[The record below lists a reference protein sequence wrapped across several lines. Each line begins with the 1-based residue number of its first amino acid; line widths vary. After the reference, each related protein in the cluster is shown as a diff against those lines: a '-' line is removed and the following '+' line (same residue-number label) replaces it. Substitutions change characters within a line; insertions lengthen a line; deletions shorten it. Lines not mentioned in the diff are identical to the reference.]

1 MESDGIEN
9 SQSASIYSCVVGIY
23 SNFIFMRERRREGEK
38 ERERKREERERVM
51 YQSFTVYQ
59 EIFASLNFHKNG
71 SFNNFAKKYFRK

>member
-38 ERERKREERERVM
+38 EREREREKRESHVSIL
-51 YQSFTVYQ
+51 YC
-59 EIFASLNFHKNG
+59 IPGNFHV
-71 SFNNFAKKYFRK
+71 AKFSRKWQF